1 MPSKKKLPLLTI
13 HDETDDSH
21 VVYVNRG
28 YVVSALRGL
37 AIVALDKGDV
47 VGAVK
52 ELEAEL
58 ENTK

>member
-1 MPSKKKLPLLTI
+1 MKITKKFPILTI
-13 HDETDDSH
+13 HDEKKNTNK
-21 VVYVNRG
+21 VYVNRG
-28 YVVSALRGL
+28 YVVSALRTL
-37 AIVALDKGDV
+37 AIVALGGGDV